1 MAQTAGLVDC
11 KVGADIIDFAVFA
24 GHKTLLGPTG
34 ISGFIMKP
42 EIDLQPVIFGGT
54 GFESANQNM
63 PKRLPERFEMGTLNI
78 AGMAGLYASLGWIQ
92 KHTINELYSIE
103 IKKRN
108 RLIELLRQYEFVK
121 LIGVHEKCKYVGI
134 VSCLI
139 EGISSDSAGIIF
151 NEQGIAIRTGLQCAP
166 YAHQFLGTFP
176 TGTIRFSVNC
186 FTKDEDFDE
195 LKQVLDY
202 IEENI

>member
-1 MAQTAGLVDC
+1 M
-11 KVGADIIDFAVFA
+11 
-24 GHKTLLGPTG
+24 
-34 ISGFIMKP
+34 
-42 EIDLQPVIFGGT
+42 
-54 GFESANQNM
+54 
-63 PKRLPERFEMGTLNI
+63 
-78 AGMAGLYASLGWIQ
+78 
-92 KHTINELYSIE
+92 
-103 IKKRN
+103 
-108 RLIELLRQYEFVK
+108 
-121 LIGVHEKCKYVGI
+121 
-134 VSCLI
+134 I